1 MNFPLLR
8 RLTLVVKDPVPF
20 LEAIVALKF
29 PSFSFSRGHC
39 EGPVSN
45 KTYNGSR
52 TKFDN
57 VSRLALS
64 SVYMTD
70 KHTLVLL
77 KLLYQIFFGI
87 RHASVHMDHV
97 STLFTSY
104 GPIEHWRYL
113 ANLDIQRFVLDS
125 PRLFHWGD
133 SISNTGATMI
143 HIISVYVQCP
153 SYKQAMYIPPEKFPF
168 AAVPKCDCPAFHACL
183 NVDSNDRYHAT
194 ESCGRTPFNRWQL
207 QLGTT

>member
-8 RLTLVVKDPVPF
+8 RLTLAVKDPVPF
-20 LEAIVALKF
+20 LEAIVAPKL

-77 KLLYQIFFGI
+77 KLLCQIFFGI

-104 GPIEHWRYL
+104 GQGPIEHWRYL
-113 ANLDIQRFVLDS
+113 ESLDVRHFVLDS

-133 SISNTGATMI
+133 SISNTVHVLETNLMFRRVVSGVRLTNKPI
-143 HIISVYVQCP
+143 FRRKSSH
-153 SYKQAMYIPPEKFPF
+153 
-168 AAVPKCDCPAFHACL
+168 
-183 NVDSNDRYHAT
+183 
-194 ESCGRTPFNRWQL
+194 L
-207 QLGTT
+207 QPCRSAIVRLSMLA

>member
-8 RLTLVVKDPVPF
+8 RLTLAVKDPVPF
-20 LEAIVALKF
+20 LEAIVAPKL

-77 KLLYQIFFGI
+77 KLLCQIFFGI

-104 GPIEHWRYL
+104 GQGPIEHWRYL
-113 ANLDIQRFVLDS
+113 ESLDVRHFVLDS

-143 HIISVYVQCP
+143 HIIWV
-153 SYKQAMYIPPEKFPF
+153 
-168 AAVPKCDCPAFHACL
+168 
-183 NVDSNDRYHAT
+183 
-194 ESCGRTPFNRWQL
+194 
-207 QLGTT
+207 